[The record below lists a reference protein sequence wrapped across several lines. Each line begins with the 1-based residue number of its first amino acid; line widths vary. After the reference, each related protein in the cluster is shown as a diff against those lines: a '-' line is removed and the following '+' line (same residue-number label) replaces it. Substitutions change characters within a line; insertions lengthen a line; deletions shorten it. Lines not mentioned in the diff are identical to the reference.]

1 MPLPLWSTVS
11 LPVFP
16 CTCLAGRGR
25 LGYKANTTPYAL
37 GSVHLI
43 INTSIRHTLS
53 MRRSVIIAFMD
64 RRPQILI
71 VEDEKEIAKF
81 IDLELQAESYETIVT
96 YDGITGLSKFR
107 EFSPDLVVLD
117 LMLPVLGGLEVARRI
132 RKTSNTPIIIL
143 TAKDSVEDKVTGLD
157 SGADDYLVKPF
168 SIEELLARVRAH
180 LRRVN
185 PAITGEIRVVD
196 LVMNLDGREVF
207 RDGRRIDLS
216 AKEFE
221 LLELFARNPG
231 KVFNR
236 FDIEEKVWPQ
246 YTGGSNVVDVYV
258 GYLRRKLEGEGE
270 RRLIHTVRGVG
281 YVLREE

>member
-1 MPLPLWSTVS
+1 ME
-11 LPVFP
+11 
-16 CTCLAGRGR
+16 
-25 LGYKANTTPYAL
+25 
-37 GSVHLI
+37 
-43 INTSIRHTLS
+43 
-53 MRRSVIIAFMD
+53 
-64 RRPQILI
+64 RRPLVLI

-81 IDLELQAESYETIVT
+81 IDLELQAESYETVVA
-96 YDGITGLSKFR
+96 YDGVTGLSKFR
-107 EFSPDLVVLD
+107 ELNPDLVVLD
-117 LMLPVLGGLEVARRI
+117 LMLPVLDGLEVARRI

-143 TAKDSVEDKVTGLD
+143 TAKDSVDDKVTGLD

-185 PAITGEIRVVD
+185 PAVTGEVRVAD
-196 LVMNLDGREVF
+196 LVMNLDGREAF
-207 RDGRRIDLS
+207 RDGRRIELS

-236 FDIEEKVWPQ
+236 FEIEEKVWPE

-258 GYLRRKLEGEGE
+258 GYLRRKLEAAGE
-270 RRLIHTVRGVG
+270 RRIIHTVRGVG

>member
-1 MPLPLWSTVS
+1 M
-11 LPVFP
+11 
-16 CTCLAGRGR
+16 
-25 LGYKANTTPYAL
+25 
-37 GSVHLI
+37 
-43 INTSIRHTLS
+43 
-53 MRRSVIIAFMD
+53 
-64 RRPQILI
+64 I

-81 IDLELQAESYETIVT
+81 IDLELQAESYGTIVT
-96 YDGITGLSKFR
+96 YDGVTGLSKFR

-270 RRLIHTVRGVG
+270 RRLIHTIRGVG

>member
-1 MPLPLWSTVS
+1 MP
-11 LPVFP
+11 
-16 CTCLAGRGR
+16 
-25 LGYKANTTPYAL
+25 Y
-37 GSVHLI
+37 
-43 INTSIRHTLS
+43 
-53 MRRSVIIAFMD
+53 MD
-64 RRPQILI
+64 RKPLILI

-81 IDLELQAESYETIVT
+81 INLELQAEDYSTVVS
-96 YDGITGLSKFR
+96 YDGVTGLSKFR
-107 EFSPDLVVLD
+107 ELNPDLVILD
-117 LMLPVLGGLEVARRI
+117 LMLPVLDGLEVARRI

-143 TAKDSVEDKVTGLD
+143 TAKDSVDEKVTGLD
-157 SGADDYLVKPF
+157 AGADDYLVKPF

-185 PAITGEIRVVD
+185 PAVTGEVRVAD

-236 FDIEEKVWPQ
+236 FEIEEKVWPE

-258 GYLRRKLEGEGE
+258 GYLRRKLESEGE
-270 RRLIHTVRGVG
+270 RRLVHTVRGVG

>member
-1 MPLPLWSTVS
+1 
-11 LPVFP
+11 
-16 CTCLAGRGR
+16 
-25 LGYKANTTPYAL
+25 
-37 GSVHLI
+37 
-43 INTSIRHTLS
+43 
-53 MRRSVIIAFMD
+53 MD

-81 IDLELQAESYETIVT
+81 IDLEFQAENYSTIVT
-96 YDGITGLSKFR
+96 YDGVTGLSKFR
-107 EFSPDLVVLD
+107 ELNPDLVVLD
-117 LMLPVLGGLEVARRI
+117 LMLPVLNGLEVARRI

-143 TAKDSVEDKVTGLD
+143 TAKDGLEDKVTGLD

-185 PAITGEIRVVD
+185 PAVTGDVRVAD
-196 LVMNLDGREVF
+196 LVMNLDGRESF

-221 LLELFARNPG
+221 LLELLARNPG

-236 FDIEEKVWPQ
+236 FEIEEKVWPE
-246 YTGGSNVVDVYV
+246 YTGGSNVVDVYI
-258 GYLRRKLEGEGE
+258 GYLRRKLEGEAE

>member
-1 MPLPLWSTVS
+1 M
-11 LPVFP
+11 
-16 CTCLAGRGR
+16 
-25 LGYKANTTPYAL
+25 
-37 GSVHLI
+37 
-43 INTSIRHTLS
+43 
-53 MRRSVIIAFMD
+53 
-64 RRPQILI
+64 
-71 VEDEKEIAKF
+71 
-81 IDLELQAESYETIVT
+81 T
-96 YDGITGLSKFR
+96 YDGVTGLSKFR
-107 EFSPDLVVLD
+107 ELNPDLVVLD
-117 LMLPVLGGLEVARRI
+117 LMLPVLDGLEVARRI

-143 TAKDSVEDKVTGLD
+143 TAKDSVDDKVTGLD

-185 PAITGEIRVVD
+185 PAVTGEVRVAD

-207 RDGRRIDLS
+207 RDGRRIELS

-236 FDIEEKVWPQ
+236 FEIEEKVWPE

>member
-1 MPLPLWSTVS
+1 
-11 LPVFP
+11 
-16 CTCLAGRGR
+16 
-25 LGYKANTTPYAL
+25 
-37 GSVHLI
+37 
-43 INTSIRHTLS
+43 
-53 MRRSVIIAFMD
+53 MD
-64 RRPQILI
+64 RKPLILI

-81 IDLELQAESYETIVT
+81 IDLELQAESYETVVT
-96 YDGITGLSKFR
+96 HDGVTGLSKFR
-107 EFSPDLVVLD
+107 ELNPDLVVLD
-117 LMLPVLGGLEVARRI
+117 LMLPVLDGLEVARRI

-143 TAKDSVEDKVTGLD
+143 TAKDSVDDKVQGLD

-185 PAITGEIRVVD
+185 PAVTGEVRVAD

-207 RDGRRIDLS
+207 RDGRRIELS

-221 LLELFARNPG
+221 LLELFARSPG

-236 FDIEEKVWPQ
+236 FEIEEKVWPE

-258 GYLRRKLEGEGE
+258 GYLRRKLEHEGE

>member
-1 MPLPLWSTVS
+1 
-11 LPVFP
+11 
-16 CTCLAGRGR
+16 
-25 LGYKANTTPYAL
+25 
-37 GSVHLI
+37 
-43 INTSIRHTLS
+43 
-53 MRRSVIIAFMD
+53 MD

-81 IDLELQAESYETIVT
+81 IDLEFQAENYSTIVT
-96 YDGITGLSKFR
+96 YDGVTGLSKFR
-107 EFSPDLVVLD
+107 ELNPDLVVLD
-117 LMLPVLGGLEVARRI
+117 LMLPVLNGLEVARRI

-143 TAKDSVEDKVTGLD
+143 TAKDGVEEKVTGLD
-157 SGADDYLVKPF
+157 SGADDYLVQPF

-185 PAITGEIRVVD
+185 PAVTGDVRVAD
-196 LVMNLDGREVF
+196 LVMNLDGRESF

-221 LLELFARNPG
+221 LLELLARNPG

-236 FDIEEKVWPQ
+236 FEIEEKVWPE
-246 YTGGSNVVDVYV
+246 YTGGSNVVDVYI
-258 GYLRRKLEGEGE
+258 GYLRRKLEGEAE

>member
-1 MPLPLWSTVS
+1 MVS
-11 LPVFP
+11 YISLM
-16 CTCLAGRGR
+16 R
-25 LGYKANTTPYAL
+25 L
-37 GSVHLI
+37 
-43 INTSIRHTLS
+43 
-53 MRRSVIIAFMD
+53 SVIILNMD

-81 IDLELQAESYETIVT
+81 IDLELQAEKYSTIVT
-96 YDGITGLSKFR
+96 YDGVTGLSKFR
-107 EFSPDLVVLD
+107 ELNPDLVVLD
-117 LMLPVLGGLEVARRI
+117 LMLPVLDGLEVARRI

-143 TAKDSVEDKVTGLD
+143 TAKDGVEDKVTGLD

-185 PAITGEIRVVD
+185 PAVTGDVRVAD
-196 LVMNLDGREVF
+196 IVMNLDGRESF

-221 LLELFARNPG
+221 LLELLARNPG

-236 FDIEEKVWPQ
+236 FEIEEKVWPE
-246 YTGGSNVVDVYV
+246 YTGGSNVVDVYI
-258 GYLRRKLEGEGE
+258 GYLRRKLEGEAE

>member
-1 MPLPLWSTVS
+1 MPNEETQL
-11 LPVFP
+11 
-16 CTCLAGRGR
+16 
-25 LGYKANTTPYAL
+25 
-37 GSVHLI
+37 
-43 INTSIRHTLS
+43 
-53 MRRSVIIAFMD
+53 
-64 RRPQILI
+64 LI
-71 VEDEKEIAKF
+71 VDDDVEIRDLLAHYLTKENFRVITAKNGAAVDR
-81 IDLELQAESYETIVT
+81 I
-96 YDGITGLSKFR
+96 LSEQR
-107 EFSPDLVVLD
+107 IHLVVLD
-117 LMLPVLGGLEVARRI
+117 LMLPVLDGLEVARRI

-143 TAKDSVEDKVTGLD
+143 TAKDSVDDKVTGLD

-185 PAITGEIRVVD
+185 PAVTGEVRVAD

-207 RDGRRIDLS
+207 RDGRRIELS

-236 FDIEEKVWPQ
+236 FEIEEKVWPE